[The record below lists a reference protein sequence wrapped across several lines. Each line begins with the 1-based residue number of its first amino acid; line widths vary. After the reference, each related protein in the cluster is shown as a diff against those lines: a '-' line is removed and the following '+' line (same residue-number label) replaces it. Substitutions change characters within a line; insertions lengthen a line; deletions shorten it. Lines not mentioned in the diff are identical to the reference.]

1 MWAGWTMWR
10 RAEQF
15 SDRASLKSEPLIPR
29 DPEDKLYGE
38 GKDLIGITEHDIVL
52 FGTVRYG
59 IV

>member
-1 MWAGWTMWR
+1 MWR

-15 SDRASLKSEPLIPR
+15 SDQASLKSEPLIPR

-38 GKDLIGITEHDIVL
+38 CKDLIGITSHDIVL

-59 IV
+59 IVW